1 MQKEY
6 MCTYCG
12 KKVTRGATFGRP
24 SPGKCP
30 NQMVDH
36 IHGWLTE
43 QNRLLIKG
51 MQVVHTFLR

>member
-1 MQKEY
+1 MVDLHREND
-6 MCTYCG
+6 
-12 KKVTRGATFGRP
+12 RE
-24 SPGKCP
+24 

>member
-30 NQMVDH
+30 GKSNGGPHSWVV
-36 IHGWLTE
+36 
-43 QNRLLIKG
+43 NRTK
-51 MQVVHTFLR
+51 